1 MSDMDTILT
10 EYPTLRPR
18 TDVYSTSH
26 SATHAAAYNDG
37 RSMLLLLLDGTI
49 AVPFHGSVYNIPMHF
64 WFPRVYPQEP
74 PIVYVV
80 PMRDMLLRSGAH
92 TTPEGC
98 VQVPYIHTWLR
109 KPEASSLLELV
120 RECQAAFSLEPPVMA
135 KRPTSPPAPP
145 PLPRQTVPAVPP
157 LPPKAN
163 HASPRETEVP
173 EVTMPAPPR
182 PMNPAVTELHTKVHQ
197 QLSMRVAEMYA
208 AQTQSD
214 AQLRMLLD
222 DLERGA
228 PALEDEM
235 QRLRAV
241 RDVCVTNTQR
251 LSTMMDTAKRTTWEL
266 EARPE
271 PDVDHMMSATSL
283 VENQLLQLMADDQA
297 IEDTLYQL
305 SRALYS
311 EQLSL
316 DRFIKHT
323 RMLSREQFL
332 KRALAQNIAQGLGW
346 DAPLTG
352 PATPT

>member
-1 MSDMDTILT
+1 
-10 EYPTLRPR
+10 
-18 TDVYSTSH
+18 
-26 SATHAAAYNDG
+26 
-37 RSMLLLLLDGTI
+37 
-49 AVPFHGSVYNIPMHF
+49 
-64 WFPRVYPQEP
+64 
-74 PIVYVV
+74 
-80 PMRDMLLRSGAH
+80 MRDVLLRSGAH
-92 TTPEGC
+92 TTPEGL
-98 VQVPYIHTWLR
+98 VQVPYMNTWMR

-135 KRPTSPPAPP
+135 KRSTSPPAPP
-145 PLPRQTVPAVPP
+145 PLPRQTVPVVPP

-163 HASPRETEVP
+163 HASPTETEVP
-173 EVTMPAPPR
+173 RVTMPAPPR
-182 PMNPAVTELHTKVHQ
+182 PMNPAVTELHSKVHQ

-251 LSTMMDTAKRTTWEL
+251 MSTMMDTAKRTTWEL

-305 SRALYS
+305 SR
-311 EQLSL
+311 Q
-316 DRFIKHT
+316 
-323 RMLSREQFL
+323 
-332 KRALAQNIAQGLGW
+332 
-346 DAPLTG
+346 P
-352 PATPT
+352 

>member
-1 MSDMDTILT
+1 
-10 EYPTLRPR
+10 
-18 TDVYSTSH
+18 
-26 SATHAAAYNDG
+26 
-37 RSMLLLLLDGTI
+37 
-49 AVPFHGSVYNIPMHF
+49 
-64 WFPRVYPQEP
+64 
-74 PIVYVV
+74 
-80 PMRDMLLRSGAH
+80 
-92 TTPEGC
+92 
-98 VQVPYIHTWLR
+98 
-109 KPEASSLLELV
+109 
-120 RECQAAFSLEPPVMA
+120 
-135 KRPTSPPAPP
+135 
-145 PLPRQTVPAVPP
+145 
-157 LPPKAN
+157 
-163 HASPRETEVP
+163 
-173 EVTMPAPPR
+173 MPAPPR

-197 QLSMRVAEMYA
+197 QLSMRVAEMHA
-208 AQTQSD
+208 VQTQSD

-241 RDVCVTNTQR
+241 RDVCVTNAQR

-271 PDVDHMMSATSL
+271 PDIDHMMSATSL

>member
-1 MSDMDTILT
+1 M
-10 EYPTLRPR
+10 
-18 TDVYSTSH
+18 
-26 SATHAAAYNDG
+26 
-37 RSMLLLLLDGTI
+37 
-49 AVPFHGSVYNIPMHF
+49 
-64 WFPRVYPQEP
+64 
-74 PIVYVV
+74 
-80 PMRDMLLRSGAH
+80 
-92 TTPEGC
+92 
-98 VQVPYIHTWLR
+98 
-109 KPEASSLLELV
+109 
-120 RECQAAFSLEPPVMA
+120 
-135 KRPTSPPAPP
+135 
-145 PLPRQTVPAVPP
+145 
-157 LPPKAN
+157 
-163 HASPRETEVP
+163 
-173 EVTMPAPPR
+173 TMPAPPR
-182 PMNPAVTELHTKVHQ
+182 PINPAVTELHAKVHH
-197 QLSMRVAEMYA
+197 QLSMRVADLHA
-208 AQTQSD
+208 AQTKSD

-241 RDVCVTNTQR
+241 RDVCVANTQR

-332 KRALAQNIAQGLGW
+332 KRALAQNIAHGLGW
-346 DAPLTG
+346 DAPVTG